1 MKCIFKSIAVV
12 FFLLSLNLIAQETFP
27 KSWEG
32 NYKGELQ
39 IYGVDSVRMKLVMKL
54 DIAKKSDSI
63 YQWKITYDFKGK
75 EDVRDYE
82 LVLVDKIKGI
92 YKIDEKNTIVINSY
106 YKTGIFT
113 SFFEVMDSF
122 IISTYTKNKEDIIFE
137 IIAANGKN
145 PSITG
150 NSKFNNEDIPEV
162 KTFLVN
168 GRQKAILKKITLT
181 SN

>member
-1 MKCIFKSIAVV
+1 M
-12 FFLLSLNLIAQETFP
+12 
-27 KSWEG
+27 
-32 NYKGELQ
+32 
-39 IYGVDSVRMKLVMKL
+39 
-54 DIAKKSDSI
+54 
-63 YQWKITYDFKGK
+63 
-75 EDVRDYE
+75 
-82 LVLVDKIKGI
+82 
-92 YKIDEKNTIVINSY
+92 INSY

-113 SFFEVMDSF
+113 RFFEVMDSF

-137 IIAANGKN
+137 IIAADVKN